1 MIART
6 KVLSTLAA
14 AALLGGATLG
24 FTGDAFYSGAYF
36 GGESLAP
43 AAFQKEYW
51 RFDASARLS
60 FDDNNYELALI
71 GRNLSNERFL
81 QSTSDKPGTST
92 GQQYG
97 TVSRPRE
104 IILQGTVRF

>member
-1 MIART
+1 
-6 KVLSTLAA
+6 LA
-14 AALLGGATLG
+14 TRC
-24 FTGDAFYSGAYF
+24 YF

-43 AAFQKEYW
+43 GAFQKSFW

-60 FDDNNYELALI
+60 LAEKAYELALI